1 MNPHSREAPQPG
13 ARVHLKAAL
22 RARVDS
28 RGGRVSYLA
37 AALDAH
43 NPPSLTPAAMSLA
56 PAFIAVTLAFA
67 VTAFAAPG
75 ERCIV
80 IDPGHGGARALDESS
95 ANNATSPSGVKEKDL
110 ALEIGR
116 AVFAAIRDSE
126 AAKKANIVPVLTRDA
141 DVNVGMAERAGIALA
156 HSAKA
161 FVSIHFNASAT
172 HTARGP
178 LGMVQ
183 DAARGNEHA
192 ARDGEFANRLA
203 DAVSAVTRRYDPKS
217 LRHGF
222 QTDRDIK
229 GGRGSF
235 LFHHLR
241 AKPDGQSIPA
251 CFLEIE
257 FIDNA
262 EVEAWLIGGDG
273 AKAIRAEIAQ
283 ALAVALI
290 EYVSGEMS
298 KE

>member
-1 MNPHSREAPQPG
+1 MPFG
-13 ARVHLKAAL
+13 
-22 RARVDS
+22 
-28 RGGRVSYLA
+28 
-37 AALDAH
+37 
-43 NPPSLTPAAMSLA
+43 
-56 PAFIAVTLAFA
+56 PAFIASAKCCSLALA
-67 VTAFAAPG
+67 LVFAATSFATPG

-80 IDPGHGGARALDESS
+80 IDPGHGGAQALDESS

-110 ALEIGR
+110 ALEMGR

-126 AAKKANIVPVLTRDA
+126 AAKKANIVAVLTRDA

-161 FVSIHFNASAT
+161 FVSIHFNASTT
-172 HTARGP
+172 HTVRGP

-183 DAARGNEHA
+183 DATHGNEHA
-192 ARDGEFANRLA
+192 SRDGAFADRLA

-217 LRHGF
+217 VRHGF
-222 QTDRDIK
+222 HTDRELK

-262 EVEAWLIGGDG
+262 EVEAWLVSGEHG
-273 AKAIRAEIAQ
+273 KAIRAEIAQ
-283 ALAVALI
+283 AIATALI
-290 EYVSGEMS
+290 EYVQGE
-298 KE
+298 